1 MSDHHP
7 EIEPDPAA
15 PPPCRPGWRRIL
27 AMPGDLLDLQ
37 NLTGLVRL
45 AGVVAMGFAAG
56 FLGRYVHLPLPFV
69 LGPLF
74 ITAALGLAGL
84 PVGGVRRIRPA
95 AQLVIGAAIG
105 IQFTRAVVIY
115 LVDLLPLIVATAL
128 MTIAVCGVAAAL
140 MIVIAGL
147 DRKTAFFAT
156 APAGAA
162 EMANIAARHGGEPE
176 PIMVAQTIRVV
187 LTVSVAPFLVT
198 YFSDNGAVHAY
209 AQVAVLPFLET
220 MIVAVVG
227 MAGGYLMAWTRFPNS
242 WFIGPL
248 IAAAL
253 AAAFGLVAG
262 RMPDLMLIIAQVV
275 IGCSLGAQFRREFLT
290 RLLPTMLAAI
300 AAVTVAL
307 VVTAAAAIACAH
319 LLSLSAPAMVLAF
332 APAGM
337 AEMTL
342 TGKVLGLDA
351 TLISGFHVV
360 RIVMVMLLCVP
371 AFHLFDWI
379 AGRCR

>member
-1 MSDHHP
+1 MLGVTSDLF
-7 EIEPDPAA
+7 D
-15 PPPCRPGWRRIL
+15 L
-27 AMPGDLLDLQ
+27 KNLGDLA
-37 NLTGLVRL
+37 RL
-45 AGVVAMGFAAG
+45 AGVLAAGFAAG
-56 FLGRYVHLPLPFV
+56 FLGRTVHLPLPFV
-69 LGPLF
+69 LGPLAV
-74 ITAALGLAGL
+74 TAALGLSGL

-115 LVDLLPLIVATAL
+115 LVGLLPLIVATAV
-128 MTIAVCGVAAAL
+128 MTIVVCGFASVL
-140 MIVIAGL
+140 MIAIAGL

-176 PIMVAQTIRVV
+176 PIMVAQTLRVV
-187 LTVSVAPFLVT
+187 MTVSVAPFLVT
-198 YFSDNGAVHAY
+198 YFSDNGAAHSY
-209 AQVAVLPFLET
+209 AQVAVLPVVELV
-220 MIVAVVG
+220 IVAVVG
-227 MAGGYLMAWTRFPNS
+227 IAGGYAMARTRFPNS

-262 RMPDLMLIIAQVV
+262 RMPDLMLIVAQVV

-319 LLSLSAPAMVLAF
+319 LLALSAPAMVLAF

-379 AGRCR
+379 AGGQRG